1 MANNQAIQ
9 LDGILSNVQ
18 NTEVQVY
25 STSSIAD
32 VNEIYDISIES
43 TLRFEDVPSL
53 INQITFGTPQLNFTI
68 YPNTLST
75 TSRFGNFGN
84 NERVIT
90 FDPTLS
96 NVANVELNEYSTD
109 PIQVVSDSFDG
120 SIYSTL
126 AFGTIEL
133 VQPIRE
139 LIKLNATLLK
149 VANTQL
155 SEYSTVSIAAANDP
169 LDDAIDSTLLFGL
182 PKLSRSIKLGSI
194 ESLAQVVAPKINQEI
209 DDAPFPSIESLLEFG
224 LSQLNFK
231 TYVNSID
238 SSLEFGNS
246 RFRLFATAGTIEST
260 SEVSSV
266 RLNQNIDDAPFPSI
280 DSTVEF
286 GNAKINQFV
295 VAESI
300 QSDSTVSRPQVTS
313 LIVPQPVVSTLQFGN
328 SRLNQEITNI
338 PNPEI
343 QSTLVVP
350 APNVLKVIG
359 PLGISSTE
367 NFGVSAFIDNI
378 HRLLVFKDDNISK
391 VGENDAVVIAGGI
404 RMNPSSVVSDV
415 AAPGNAVLPEAPVG
429 FLSVNINGVDFKV
442 PYYNS

>member
-1 MANNQAIQ
+1 MANNQAIK
-9 LDGILSNVQ
+9 LDGILSKIQ

-25 STSSIAD
+25 STSSIAT
-32 VNEIYDISIES
+32 VNDLFDDSIKS
-43 TLRFEDVPSL
+43 TLAFEDVPSL
-53 INQITFGTPQLNFTI
+53 TSQVTFGTSKLNFII
-68 YPNTLST
+68 YANGINSTLEFGSEEEFIKLDATLFKVRNEPISSYST
-75 TSRFGNFGN
+75 
-84 NERVIT
+84 VPI
-90 FDPTLS
+90 
-96 NVANVELNEYSTD
+96 NVAND
-109 PIQVVSDSFDG
+109 Q
-120 SIYSTL
+120 
-126 AFGTIEL
+126 
-133 VQPIRE
+133 
-139 LIKLNATLLK
+139 
-149 VANTQL
+149 
-155 SEYSTVSIAAANDP
+155 
-169 LDDAIDSTLLFGL
+169 LDDAIDSSLNFGTLQLN
-182 PKLSRSIKLGSI
+182 RSISLGSI
-194 ESLAQVVAPKINQEI
+194 ESLAQVVAPQINQEI

-224 LSQLNFK
+224 LPTLNFK
-231 TYVNSID
+231 VYANSVD

-260 SEVSSV
+260 SEVSPV

-280 DSTVEF
+280 DSTLEF
-286 GNAKINQFV
+286 GNAKLSRFV
-295 VAESI
+295 TAGTIESE
-300 QSDSTVSRPQVTS
+300 STVSRPQVTR
-313 LIVPQPVVSTLQFGN
+313 LIVAQTINSTLQFGN

-343 QSTLVVP
+343 QSTLIVP

>member
-1 MANNQAIQ
+1 MANNQAIK
-9 LDGILSNVQ
+9 LDGILSKIQ

-25 STSSIAD
+25 STSSIAT
-32 VNEIYDISIES
+32 VNDLFDDSIKS
-43 TLRFEDVPSL
+43 TLAFEDVPSL
-53 INQITFGTPQLNFTI
+53 TSQVTFGTSKLNFII
-68 YPNTLST
+68 YANGINSTLEFGSEEEFIKLDATLFKVRNEPISSYST
-75 TSRFGNFGN
+75 
-84 NERVIT
+84 VPI
-90 FDPTLS
+90 
-96 NVANVELNEYSTD
+96 NVAND
-109 PIQVVSDSFDG
+109 Q
-120 SIYSTL
+120 
-126 AFGTIEL
+126 
-133 VQPIRE
+133 
-139 LIKLNATLLK
+139 
-149 VANTQL
+149 
-155 SEYSTVSIAAANDP
+155 
-169 LDDAIDSTLLFGL
+169 LDDAIDSSLNFGTLQLN
-182 PKLSRSIKLGSI
+182 RSISLGSI
-194 ESLAQVVAPKINQEI
+194 ESLAQVVAPQINQEI

-224 LSQLNFK
+224 LPTLNFK
-231 TYVNSID
+231 VYANSVD

-260 SEVSSV
+260 SEVSPV

-280 DSTVEF
+280 DSTLEF
-286 GNAKINQFV
+286 GNAKLSRFV
-295 VAESI
+295 TAGTIESE
-300 QSDSTVSRPQVTS
+300 STVSRPQVTR
-313 LIVPQPVVSTLQFGN
+313 LIVAQTINSTLQFGN
-328 SRLNQEITNI
+328 SRLNQEIANI

-343 QSTLVVP
+343 QSTLIVP